1 MQFVGCLSHI
11 TMDLTSISEN
21 KKKDHITYH
30 CRTNSCD
37 MSLSGSPKTSCSALV
52 LKYRH
57 ISNVFYCTI
66 IKFRTNQLAME
77 EGRG

>member
-21 KKKDHITYH
+21 KKKKKKDHRTYH

-37 MSLSGSPKTSCSALV
+37 MSLSGSPKTSCSVLV
-52 LKYRH
+52 LKYKH
-57 ISNVFYCTI
+57 ISNLLYHNKI
-66 IKFRTNQLAME
+66 
-77 EGRG
+77 